1 MTGKPILYI
10 VVILA
15 AVSCRQRQDDNFHV
29 RPFPHVEV
37 PSMMT
42 DRSEAA
48 SFLAGHF
55 WDEFTDTSDLGY
67 CDSSIVNGVRIGE
80 LEQAY
85 ANYAAVLEM
94 VPLREAASSVSGLFD
109 RISAVERQDT
119 SSNVFEVLS
128 DMTSRYL
135 YDPNSPFR
143 NEDLYLPFVRGLSE
157 SAFIP
162 DSRKPGYGY
171 DARMCALNQVGT
183 KAADFVFCDK
193 DGRRYSLYGIRAD
206 HVILFFS
213 NPGCTACKQIMDE
226 LNSIPRVA
234 EMIGDGSLAVLN
246 IYIDSDLEEWR
257 KYMPIYPDSW
267 YNGYDPDFVIR
278 TEIRYNVRAIP
289 SLYLLD
295 RDKTVIMKDVPQEKL
310 FWWLTADN

>member
-1 MTGKPILYI
+1 
-10 VVILA
+10 
-15 AVSCRQRQDDNFHV
+15 
-29 RPFPHVEV
+29 
-37 PSMMT
+37 MMT

-109 RISAVERQDT
+109 RISAVERKDT

-143 NEDLYLPFVRGLSE
+143 NEDIYLPFVRGLSE